1 MKKVQLSN
9 EIMEARKKMK
19 EKFNSKDIRGKGIS
33 RRKKKVVHSRLKKV
47 FRSTPEEMKLISC
60 IKRINEMLNGLK
72 EIEDYESAIVFIDD
86 IIYFH
91 LLDISKEAVLKK
103 DIWKK
108 IRLEPCEFFEENF
121 YQENEEDRISV
132 KKNAYVIV
140 RDFFTV
146 YGISDICDLFTKI
159 EKSLSKK
166 EYLEEN
172 TENEDEMNLTTAYQL
187 LDINRTDNI
196 KSSDLIKIYRKKALL
211 YHPDKHPKGN
221 EKYQELFTNIYKAYK
236 FLLKRI

>member
-19 EKFNSKDIRGKGIS
+19 GKFNSKDIRGKGIA
-33 RRKKKVVHSRLKKV
+33 RRKKKVVHYRLKKV
-47 FRSTPEEMKLISC
+47 LRSTPEEMKLNSC

-108 IRLEPCEFFEENF
+108 IRLETCEFFEANF
-121 YQENEEDRISV
+121 YQENEEDRITV
-132 KKNAYVIV
+132 KKNAYVIL

-146 YGISDICDLFTKI
+146 YGIANMCDLFAKI
-159 EKSLSKK
+159 EKSLLKK

-172 TENEDEMNLTTAYQL
+172 TENEDEMDLSTAYQL

-196 KSSDLIKIYRKKALL
+196 KSSELIKIYRKKALL
-211 YHPDKHPKGN
+211 YHPDKHPKEH
-221 EKYQELFTNIYKAYK
+221 EKYQEIFTNIYRAYK